1 MRTRVLNGGKND
13 FNRKIKLHTGR
24 DKHNGGERETKTE
37 NKMKIKS
44 SLQIILQAKI
54 LDHLGEHNSMKTIGK
69 RKIGIEIHFKI

>member
-1 MRTRVLNGGKND
+1 MRPSILNGGNND

-24 DKHNGGERETKTE
+24 DKHSGGKRETKTD

-54 LDHLGEHNSMKTIGK
+54 LDHLGEHNSMKTIEK
-69 RKIGIEIHFKI
+69 RKDWNRNSL